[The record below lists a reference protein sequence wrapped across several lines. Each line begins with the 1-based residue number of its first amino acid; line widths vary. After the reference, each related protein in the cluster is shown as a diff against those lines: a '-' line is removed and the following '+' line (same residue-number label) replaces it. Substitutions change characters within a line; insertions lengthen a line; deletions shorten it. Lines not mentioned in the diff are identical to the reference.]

1 MNIPQTHHLLGRL
14 EELPVDEC
22 VELIGAKRVGR
33 VGVSPSTGP
42 QIFPVN
48 FVLHEG
54 NILFRVAPYSR
65 LAGLLDETL
74 VAFEVDEID
83 DFLECGWSVL
93 VVGRAHLVADLTG
106 LPHMWAERPH
116 PWASGG
122 RDLYIRIDPTNI
134 TGRRVLPA

>member
-1 MNIPQTHHLLGRL
+1 
-14 EELPVDEC
+14 
-22 VELIGAKRVGR
+22 
-33 VGVSPSTGP
+33 
-42 QIFPVN
+42 
-48 FVLHEG
+48 
-54 NILFRVAPYSR
+54 LFRVAPYSR

>member
-1 MNIPQTHHLLGRL
+1 MNIQQTHQLRGRL
-14 EELPVDEC
+14 EELPVSEC
-22 VELIGAKRVGR
+22 MELLTAKLVGR

-42 QIFPVN
+42 QILPVN

-54 NILFRVAPYSR
+54 NILFRVAPFSR